1 MHVCL
6 WWVFL
11 PFKLLSLRFLP
22 YSPDFRFNPRQY
34 VNNTDTFIGCQD
46 LFFFFCPSSWQDFY
60 LVHCSGLRAFLPP
73 SSLLSHG
80 CFQTDPR
87 PMCTRCPHPSK
98 TTAAAAAPSR
108 SLSLLTPLF
117 DTDRW
122 NCYQRWLLSVSA
134 SVSHTPCCLF
144 CLLLSYPVP
153 SKKTSKEREK
163 D

>member
-87 PMCTRCPHPSK
+87 PMCTRCPPPLQDNRRRCRPIPQPV
-98 TTAAAAAPSR
+98 TAHSSVRYRQMELLSALASLC
-108 SLSLLTPLF
+108 LSLCLPHS
-117 DTDRW
+117 
-122 NCYQRWLLSVSA
+122 LLSI
-134 SVSHTPCCLF
+134 
-144 CLLLSYPVP
+144 LS
-153 SKKTSKEREK
+153 SSFLSRTK
-163 D
+163 

>member
-46 LFFFFCPSSWQDFY
+46 LFFFCPSSWQDFY

-108 SLSLLTPLF
+108 PIPQPVTAHSSVRYRQMELLSALASLCLSLCLPHS
-117 DTDRW
+117 
-122 NCYQRWLLSVSA
+122 LLSI
-134 SVSHTPCCLF
+134 
-144 CLLLSYPVP
+144 LS
-153 SKKTSKEREK
+153 SSFLSRTK
-163 D
+163 